1 LAALPT
7 FLRLQPDCRPDTEAV
22 AQQVR
27 ATSRVSYFPLELP
40 PRPVR
45 PARDPAQPLHIV
57 WPHRWEHDKD
67 PEQFLRAVTELAEH
81 GLNFTVSMLGEQYSE
96 EPDGVVAARAALGE
110 ERVEQWG
117 RLQDRNDYLTL
128 LARADVVVSTARHEF
143 YGVAVLE
150 AAWLGC
156 FPLLPASL
164 VYPELYPSECLYR
177 TERQLVRRLAG
188 LCGDPSKLDWQP
200 GDTRVDWERVAG
212 PAVLADLVTT
222 LSH

>member
-1 LAALPT
+1 MISYCFDFASYIFGPRTLSHAP
-7 FLRLQPDCRPDTEAV
+7 EA
-22 AQQVR
+22 
-27 ATSRVSYFPLELP
+27 
-40 PRPVR
+40 
-45 PARDPAQPLHIV
+45 
-57 WPHRWEHDKD
+57 
-67 PEQFLRAVTELAEH
+67 
-81 GLNFTVSMLGEQYSE
+81 
-96 EPDGVVAARAALGE
+96 VAARAALGE

-177 TERQLVRRLAG
+177 TERQ
-188 LCGDPSKLDWQP
+188 
-200 GDTRVDWERVAG
+200 
-212 PAVLADLVTT
+212 VTDHN
-222 LSH
+222 S

>member
-1 LAALPT
+1 
-7 FLRLQPDCRPDTEAV
+7 
-22 AQQVR
+22 
-27 ATSRVSYFPLELP
+27 
-40 PRPVR
+40 
-45 PARDPAQPLHIV
+45 
-57 WPHRWEHDKD
+57 
-67 PEQFLRAVTELAEH
+67 
-81 GLNFTVSMLGEQYSE
+81 MLGEQYSE

-177 TERQLVRRLAG
+177 TERQ
-188 LCGDPSKLDWQP
+188 
-200 GDTRVDWERVAG
+200 
-212 PAVLADLVTT
+212 VT
-222 LSH
+222 SHNS